1 MIDLEFI
8 KSPVNID
15 KLHEDLSAAFN
26 KVFIGVTVSADQ
38 VRIHVTDAI
47 TQAER
52 DQIGLLVL
60 MHDAA
65 LLTAAQQA
73 AKDRAVLWASL
84 QKPWDTWTPQDK
96 DNFLRLLSATTQSV
110 TTPLKSP

>member
-15 KLHEDLSAAFN
+15 KLHEDLSAVFN
-26 KVFIGVTVSADQ
+26 MVFIGVTLSADQ

-60 MHDAA
+60 THDAA
-65 LLTAAQQA
+65 ILTAAQQA
-73 AKDRAVLWASL
+73 AQDRAVLWASL

-96 DNFLRLLSATTQSV
+96 DDFLRLLSATTTSV
-110 TTPLKSP
+110 VLKSP